1 MAMATDAEPGS
12 QLEAPPFGTSIHA
25 RTLGDVLYIMT
36 SLTTKPEDVR
46 ILESKIMQG
55 LAEELQGQ

>member
-1 MAMATDAEPGS
+1 VARDAGSGS
-12 QLEAPPFGTSIHA
+12 QLEAHPFSTSIHA

-46 ILESKIMQG
+46 VLEEKIMHG
-55 LAEELQGQ
+55 LAKES